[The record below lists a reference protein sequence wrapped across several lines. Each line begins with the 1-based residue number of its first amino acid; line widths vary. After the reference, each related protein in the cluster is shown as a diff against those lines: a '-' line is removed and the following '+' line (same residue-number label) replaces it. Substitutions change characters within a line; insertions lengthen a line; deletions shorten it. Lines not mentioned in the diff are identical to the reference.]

1 VQTEEGTETLYP
13 AYVVDRYQNI
23 MIDPSISVNS
33 KGTNL
38 GLTFYFQP
46 KYEEVYKQ
54 TSFTHKFS
62 EVGCQYIDLT
72 IDDTAIQK
80 QDYARIW
87 FKIVNALPTLQN
99 IVLSYPQ
106 YGNES

>member
-1 VQTEEGTETLYP
+1 MQTEGGTGTLSP
-13 AYVVDRYQNI
+13 AYVIDRYQNI
-23 MIDPSISVNS
+23 TIDPSISVNS

-62 EVGCQYIDLT
+62 EVGCQYIDLEANDTT
-72 IDDTAIQK
+72 IEKPDRT
-80 QDYARIW
+80 RIW
-87 FKIVNALPTLQN
+87 FKVVNALPTLQN